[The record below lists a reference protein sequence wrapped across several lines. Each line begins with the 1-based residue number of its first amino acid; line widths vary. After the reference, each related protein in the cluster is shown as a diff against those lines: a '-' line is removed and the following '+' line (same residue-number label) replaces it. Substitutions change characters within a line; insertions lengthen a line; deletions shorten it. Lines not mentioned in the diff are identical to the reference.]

1 MLKCYRPN
9 VCIVR
14 VNDNDDDD
22 DGDDDNFHVDDVNN
36 DFLHRTK
43 LF

>member
-14 VNDNDDDD
+14 VNDNDDD